1 MRREDVIKRVNDRL
15 AALHVPKHVSSVRKI
30 PSYVE
35 VQLLLGEDK
44 RTLRFRSGITPPELE
59 YKLGELE
66 GRWQAWKI
74 ERDQVTLEEAI
85 EKAKRHG

>member
-15 AALHVPKHVSSVRKI
+15 QKLTVPAHVSSVRKI

-44 RTLRFRSGITPPELE
+44 RTFRFRSGITPPELE
-59 YKLGELE
+59 YKLGEIE
-66 GRWQAWKI
+66 GRWQAWQL
-74 ERDQVTLEEAI
+74 ERDQVTLEQAI
-85 EKAKRHG
+85 NKTKR